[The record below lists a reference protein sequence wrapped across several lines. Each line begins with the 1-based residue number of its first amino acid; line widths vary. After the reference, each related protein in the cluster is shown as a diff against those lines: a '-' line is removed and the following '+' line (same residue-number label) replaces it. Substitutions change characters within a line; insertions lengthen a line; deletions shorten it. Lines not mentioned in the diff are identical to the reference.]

1 MEEHMDS
8 TGKQVEERAGKE
20 AFARIKVIGVGGG
33 GSNAVNRMM
42 DEGIKG
48 VEFISVNTDA
58 QALML
63 SKAPTKVRLGD
74 KLTRGLGAGG
84 NPEIGRKAAEESA
97 DELYNVL
104 RGADMVF
111 VTAGMGGGTGTGAA
125 PVVAQIAKESNA
137 LTIGVVTRPF
147 TFEGMRRLQSA
158 EDGITKLKEHAD
170 TLIAIPND
178 RLLQVADKRASLQ
191 DAFRLADDVLHQG
204 IQGISELITIPGLI
218 NLDFADVRAI
228 MSEGGA
234 ALMAVGNGTGDE
246 RAKKAAEDAI
256 SSKLLDITI
265 DGARGVLFNVTGGP
279 NMTLFEVNQ
288 AAAIIRETS
297 HPDVN
302 MIFGAVIDPNMGDD
316 IRITV
321 IATGFE
327 RSSMPRRA
335 LERQPRAT
343 ENRRSEPITYN
354 MRPSES
360 VSVHADPQSGE
371 AKSAS
376 LPPMNKDD
384 LDIPTFLRNRR

>member
-1 MEEHMDS
+1 
-8 TGKQVEERAGKE
+8 
-20 AFARIKVIGVGGG
+20 
-33 GSNAVNRMM
+33 
-42 DEGIKG
+42 
-48 VEFISVNTDA
+48 
-58 QALML
+58 
-63 SKAPTKVRLGD
+63 
-74 KLTRGLGAGG
+74 
-84 NPEIGRKAAEESA
+84 
-97 DELYNVL
+97 
-104 RGADMVF
+104 
-111 VTAGMGGGTGTGAA
+111 
-125 PVVAQIAKESNA
+125 VVAQIAKESGA

-158 EDGITKLKEHAD
+158 EVGIGKLKEHAD

-234 ALMAVGNGTGDE
+234 ALMAVGKGTGDE
-246 RAKKAAEDAI
+246 KAKKAAEDAI

-327 RSSMPRRA
+327 RTSMPRRA
-335 LERQPRAT
+335 LERQPRT
-343 ENRRSEPITYN
+343 ETRRSDASSY
-354 MRPSES
+354 MRSSES
-360 VSVHADPQSGE
+360 VSVHADLQSGE
-371 AKSAS
+371 SKSSS
-376 LPPMNKDD
+376 LSSVSKDD

>member
-1 MEEHMDS
+1 MLMEEDMDS
-8 TGKQVEERAGKE
+8 TSKPEERTKE
-20 AFARIKVIGVGGG
+20 AFARIKVIGVGRGG
-33 GSNAVNRMM
+33 TNAVNRMI
-42 DEGIKG
+42 DEGIEG
-48 VEFISVNTDA
+48 VEFIAVNTDA

-63 SKAPTKVRLGD
+63 AQAPIRVRLGD

-84 NPEIGRKAAEESA
+84 DPEIGRKAAEESA

-104 RGADMVF
+104 KGSDMVF

-125 PVVAQIAKESNA
+125 PVVAQVAKESGA

-147 TFEGMRRLQSA
+147 TFEGMRRMQSA
-158 EDGITKLKEHAD
+158 EVGIGKLKEHAD

-178 RLLQVADKRASLQ
+178 RLLQIADKRASLQ

-327 RSSMPRRA
+327 RSSMPRRMM
-335 LERQPRAT
+335 ERPVTTSPRQQQQEQPR
-343 ENRRSEPITYN
+343 PIQQPIAPIERE
-354 MRPSES
+354 RPSET
-360 VSVHADPQSGE
+360 VSVTPA
-371 AKSAS
+371 
-376 LPPMNKDD
+376 PP
-384 LDIPTFLRNRR
+384 

>member
-1 MEEHMDS
+1 MDS
-8 TGKQVEERAGKE
+8 TNKQHSKQTEET
-20 AFARIKVIGVGGG
+20 FARIKVIGVGGG
-33 GSNAVNRMM
+33 GSNAVNRMI
-42 DEGIKG
+42 DEGIQG
-48 VEFISVNTDA
+48 VEFISANTDA
-58 QALML
+58 QALTIT
-63 SKAPTKVRLGD
+63 KAPTRVRLGD

-84 NPEIGRKAAEESA
+84 DPEVGRKAAEESA
-97 DELYNVL
+97 DDLYKVMQ
-104 RGADMVF
+104 GADMVF

-125 PVVAQIAKESNA
+125 PVVAQIAKESGA

-147 TFEGMRRLQSA
+147 TFEGARRLSSA
-158 EDGITKLKEHAD
+158 ESGIGKLKEHAD

-178 RLLQVADKRASLQ
+178 RLLQIADKRASLQ

-234 ALMAVGNGTGDE
+234 ALMAVGTGSGDE

-288 AAAIIRETS
+288 AAAIIRETA

-327 RSSMPRRA
+327 RNAMPRRA
-335 LERQPRAT
+335 LERNTR
-343 ENRRSEPITYN
+343 ENKRTQADVFS
-354 MRPSES
+354 RPLES
-360 VSVHADPQSGE
+360 VSVHADVQSGE
-371 AKSAS
+371 AKSAP
-376 LPPMNKDD
+376 LPPVNKDD

>member
-1 MEEHMDS
+1 MDS
-8 TGKQVEERAGKE
+8 TNMQDNQQQAE

-33 GSNAVNRMM
+33 GSNAVNRMI
-42 DEGIKG
+42 DEGIQG
-48 VEFISVNTDA
+48 VEFIIANTDA
-58 QALML
+58 QALKNA
-63 SKAPTKVRLGD
+63 KAPTRVRLGD

-84 NPEIGRKAAEESA
+84 DPEVGRKAAEESA
-97 DELYNVL
+97 DELYKVMQ
-104 RGADMVF
+104 GADMVF

-125 PVVAQIAKESNA
+125 PVVAQIAKESGA

-147 TFEGMRRLQSA
+147 TFEGGRRLSSA
-158 EDGITKLKEHAD
+158 EAGIGKFKEHAD

-178 RLLQVADKRASLQ
+178 RLLQIADKRASLQ

-234 ALMAVGNGTGDE
+234 ALMAVGTGTGDE

-288 AAAIIRETS
+288 AAAIIRETA

-302 MIFGAVIDPNMGDD
+302 MIFGAVIDPNLGDD

-327 RSSMPRRA
+327 RNAMPRRA
-335 LERQPRAT
+335 LERNTR
-343 ENRRSEPITYN
+343 ENKRMEPAAFS
-354 MRPSES
+354 RPLES
-360 VSVHADPQSGE
+360 VSVHADVQPGE
-371 AKSAS
+371 AKSISS
-376 LPPMNKDD
+376 LPPVNKDD

>member
-1 MEEHMDS
+1 MDS
-8 TGKQVEERAGKE
+8 TKKQHPQDHWDKPGE

-33 GSNAVNRMM
+33 GSNAVNRMI
-42 DEGIKG
+42 DEGIQG
-48 VEFISVNTDA
+48 VEFIVVNTDA
-58 QALML
+58 QALL
-63 SKAPTKVRLGD
+63 LTKAQTRVRLGE

-84 NPEIGRKAAEESA
+84 DPEIGRKAAEESA

-104 RGADMVF
+104 KGSDMVF

-125 PVVAQIAKESNA
+125 PIVAQVAKESGA

-158 EDGITKLKEHAD
+158 DTGIGKLKEHAD

-234 ALMAVGNGTGDE
+234 ALMAVGTGSGDD
-246 RAKKAAEDAI
+246 RAKKAAEAAI
-256 SSKLLDITI
+256 SSQLLDITI

-288 AAAIIRETS
+288 AAAIIRETA

-321 IATGFE
+321 IATGFD

-335 LERQPRAT
+335 LERQPRLDV
-343 ENRRSEPITYN
+343 RRSESAVY
-354 MRPSES
+354 MRPAES
-360 VSVHADPQSGE
+360 VSVHADTQSGE
-371 AKSAS
+371 AKHTGSSLSSA
-376 LPPMNKDD
+376 NKDD

>member
-1 MEEHMDS
+1 MEVVMDS
-8 TGKQVEERAGKE
+8 TSNNNVQKQTD

-33 GSNAVNRMM
+33 GSNAVNRMI
-42 DEGIKG
+42 DEGIQG
-48 VEFISVNTDA
+48 VEFIVANTDA

-63 SKAPTKVRLGD
+63 TKATQRVRLGD

-84 NPEIGRKAAEESA
+84 NPEVGRKAAEESA
-97 DELYNVL
+97 DELYAAL
-104 RGADMVF
+104 KGSDMVF

-125 PVVAQIAKESNA
+125 PVVAQIAKESGA

-147 TFEGMRRLQSA
+147 TFEGMRRMQSA
-158 EDGITKLKEHAD
+158 DTGIGNLKEHAD

-178 RLLQVADKRASLQ
+178 RLLQLADKRASLQ

-204 IQGISELITIPGLI
+204 IQGISELITTPGLI

-234 ALMAVGNGTGDE
+234 ALMAVGTGTGDE

-279 NMTLFEVNQ
+279 SMTLFEVNQ

-316 IRITV
+316 LRITV

-327 RSSMPRRA
+327 RNAIPRRA
-335 LERQPRAT
+335 LERNTR
-343 ENRRSEPITYN
+343 ENKRNVSTAQS
-354 MRPSES
+354 RPMES
-360 VSVHADPQSGE
+360 VSVLSDVQSGE
-371 AKSAS
+371 VKGTSS
-376 LPPMNKDD
+376 KPSINQDD
-384 LDIPTFLRNRR
+384 LDVPTFLRNRR

>member
-1 MEEHMDS
+1 MDS
-8 TGKQVEERAGKE
+8 TKKQHPQEHWDKPGE

-33 GSNAVNRMM
+33 GTNAVNRMIA
-42 DEGIKG
+42 EGIQG
-48 VEFISVNTDA
+48 VEFIAVNTDA
-58 QALML
+58 QALL
-63 SKAPTKVRLGD
+63 LAKAPMKVRLGD

-84 NPEIGRKAAEESA
+84 DPEIGRKAAEESA

-104 RGADMVF
+104 KGSDMCF

-125 PVVAQIAKESNA
+125 PVVAQIAKESGA

-158 EDGITKLKEHAD
+158 DMGIGKLKEHAD

-234 ALMAVGNGTGDE
+234 ALMAVGTGSGDE
-246 RAKKAAEDAI
+246 KAKKAAEAAI
-256 SSKLLDITI
+256 SSALLDITI

-288 AAAIIRETS
+288 AAAIIRETA

-302 MIFGAVIDPNMGDD
+302 MIFGAVIDKNMGDE

-335 LERQPRAT
+335 LEHNPR
-343 ENRRSEPITYN
+343 ENKRSESGHY
-354 MRPSES
+354 MRSSES
-360 VSVHADPQSGE
+360 VSVQSNSSSSEMRSTG
-371 AKSAS
+371 SS
-376 LPPMNKDD
+376 LPPVSKDD